1 MFILEIR
8 LEGIK
13 KKYSRNKRELIVL
26 ENLDMY
32 LPEGKFIVIS
42 GDIGV
47 GKSTLLNI
55 ISGLSRPTKGK
66 VFYDEKEITGL
77 DDKAI
82 SNIRKNYLGVVTQNC
97 ELIPYLTVLEN
108 LKLAYEINKNTKSN
122 DADSRIAFSE
132 LLNELGLLSLENE
145 YPRNLSSGEIKR
157 AAIVRALVTNP
168 EVIIMDEPT
177 ANLDRQNVTN
187 VLKLLR
193 RYCDLGSMVVISSHE
208 KEAYD
213 YSDIHKNLD

>member
-8 LEGIK
+8 LDGIK
-13 KKYSRNKRELIVL
+13 KKYRRDKRELIVL

-32 LPEGKFIVIS
+32 LPEGKFVVIS
-42 GDIGV
+42 GDSGV

-77 DDKAI
+77 VDKEL
-82 SNIRKNYLGVVTQNC
+82 SDIRKKYLGVVTQNC

-132 LLNELGLLSLENE
+132 LLNDLGLLSLENE
-145 YPRNLSSGEIKR
+145 FPGNLSGGEIKR
-157 AAIVRALVTNP
+157 AAIARALVTNP

-177 ANLDRQNVTN
+177 ANLDCQNVTN

-193 RYCDLGSMVVISSHE
+193 RYCDLGNLVVISSHE
-208 KEAYD
+208 KEVYN
-213 YSDIHKNLD
+213 YLDIHKNLD

>member
-8 LEGIK
+8 LDGIK
-13 KKYSRNKRELIVL
+13 KKYRRDKRELIVL

-32 LPEGKFIVIS
+32 LPEGKFVVIS
-42 GDIGV
+42 GDSGV

-77 DDKAI
+77 VDKEL
-82 SNIRKNYLGVVTQNC
+82 SDIRKKYLGVVTQNC

-132 LLNELGLLSLENE
+132 LLNDLGLLSLENE
-145 YPRNLSSGEIKR
+145 FPGNLSGGEIKR
-157 AAIVRALVTNP
+157 AAIARALVT
-168 EVIIMDEPT
+168 
-177 ANLDRQNVTN
+177 
-187 VLKLLR
+187 
-193 RYCDLGSMVVISSHE
+193 YCV
-208 KEAYD
+208 
-213 YSDIHKNLD
+213 DIAIWGIWL

>member
-1 MFILEIR
+1 MLEIR
-8 LEGIK
+8 LEEIT
-13 KKYSRNKRELIVL
+13 KKYSRDKRELIVL

-42 GDIGV
+42 GDSGV

-55 ISGLSRPTKGK
+55 ISGLSKPTKGK
-66 VFYDEKEITGL
+66 VFYDEREITGL
-77 DDKAI
+77 EDKEL
-82 SNIRKNYLGVVTQNC
+82 SNIRKNYLGIVTQNC

-108 LKLAYEINKNTKSN
+108 LKLASEINKNIKSN
-122 DADSRIAFSE
+122 DVDNKNVFSE
-132 LLNELGLLSLENE
+132 LLNELGMLSLENE
-145 YPRNLSSGEIKR
+145 FPGNLSGGEIKR
-157 AAIVRALVTNP
+157 AAIARTLVTNP

-213 YSDIHKNLD
+213 YSDIHNNLD

>member
-8 LEGIK
+8 LDGIK
-13 KKYSRNKRELIVL
+13 KKYRRDKRELIVL

-32 LPEGKFIVIS
+32 LPEGKFVVIS
-42 GDIGV
+42 GDSGV

-77 DDKAI
+77 VDKEL
-82 SNIRKNYLGVVTQNC
+82 SDIRKKYLGVVTQNC

-132 LLNELGLLSLENE
+132 LLNDLGLLSLENE
-145 YPRNLSSGEIKR
+145 FPGNLSGGEIKR
-157 AAIVRALVTNP
+157 AAIARALVTNP

-193 RYCDLGSMVVISSHE
+193 RYCDLGNLVVISSHE
-208 KEAYD
+208 KEVYN
-213 YSDIHKNLD
+213 YLDIHKNFD

>member
-8 LEGIK
+8 LDGIK
-13 KKYSRNKRELIVL
+13 KKYRRDKRELIVL

-32 LPEGKFIVIS
+32 LPEGKFVVIS
-42 GDIGV
+42 GDSGV

-77 DDKAI
+77 VDKEL
-82 SNIRKNYLGVVTQNC
+82 SDIRKKYLGVVTQNC
-97 ELIPYLTVLEN
+97 ELIPYITVLEN

-132 LLNELGLLSLENE
+132 LLNDLGLLSLENE
-145 YPRNLSSGEIKR
+145 FPGNLSGGEIKR
-157 AAIVRALVTNP
+157 AAIARALVTNP

-193 RYCDLGSMVVISSHE
+193 RYCDLGNLVVISSHE
-208 KEAYD
+208 KEVYN
-213 YSDIHKNLD
+213 YLDIHKNLD

>member
-8 LEGIK
+8 LDGIK
-13 KKYSRNKRELIVL
+13 KKYRRDKRELIVL

-32 LPEGKFIVIS
+32 LPEGKFVVIS
-42 GDIGV
+42 GDSGV

-77 DDKAI
+77 VDKEL
-82 SNIRKNYLGVVTQNC
+82 SDIRKKYLGVVTQNC

-132 LLNELGLLSLENE
+132 LLNDLGLLSLENE
-145 YPRNLSSGEIKR
+145 FPGNLSGGEIKR
-157 AAIVRALVTNP
+157 AAIARALVTNP

-193 RYCDLGSMVVISSHE
+193 RYCDLGNLVVISSHE
-208 KEAYD
+208 KEVYN
-213 YSDIHKNLD
+213 YLDIHKNLD

>member
-1 MFILEIR
+1 MLEIR
-8 LEGIK
+8 LEEIT
-13 KKYSRNKRELIVL
+13 KKYSRDKRELIVL

-42 GDIGV
+42 GDSGV

-55 ISGLSRPTKGK
+55 ISGLSKPTKGK
-66 VFYDEKEITGL
+66 VFYDEKQITGL
-77 DDKAI
+77 DDKAL
-82 SNIRKNYLGVVTQNC
+82 SNIRKTYLGIVTQNC

-108 LKLAYEINKNTKSN
+108 LKLAYEINKGN
-122 DADSRIAFSE
+122 DADSKDAFSE
-132 LLNELGLLSLENE
+132 LLNEIGLLSLENE
-145 YPRNLSSGEIKR
+145 FPGNLSSGEIKR
-157 AAIVRALVTNP
+157 AAIARALVTNP

-193 RYCDLGSMVVISSHE
+193 RYCDLGSTVVISSHE

>member
-8 LEGIK
+8 LDGIK
-13 KKYSRNKRELIVL
+13 KKYRRDKRELIVL

-32 LPEGKFIVIS
+32 LPEGKFVVIS
-42 GDIGV
+42 GDSGV

-77 DDKAI
+77 VDKEL
-82 SNIRKNYLGVVTQNC
+82 SDIRKKYLGVVTQNC

-132 LLNELGLLSLENE
+132 LLNDLGLLSLGNE
-145 YPRNLSSGEIKR
+145 FPGNLSGGEIKR
-157 AAIVRALVTNP
+157 AAIARALVTNP

-193 RYCDLGSMVVISSHE
+193 RYCDLGKLVVISSHE
-208 KEAYD
+208 KEVYN
-213 YSDIHKNLD
+213 YLDIHKNLD